1 MATEK
6 DILGM
11 LQRIRDTAKNVSF
24 IAPAGKSE
32 AECEQILVTD
42 EMRLL
47 TEDYLAMIYET
58 NALNRKLLADIN
70 DLKKELHEER
80 AATAS
85 LERKL
90 VEYNTHHPSATINKR
105 MFSLYVQSVHER
117 DATEAEWLDFA
128 ENFHY
133 NSLQFNSAIYKWID
147 TRIEAVKLTEALPMT
162 PSSDE
167 HRHVY

>member
-11 LQRIRDTAKNVSF
+11 LQRIRDAAKNVSF

-32 AECEQILVTD
+32 ADCQQILVTD

-58 NALNRKLLADIN
+58 NTLNRKLLADIN
-70 DLKKELHEER
+70 NLKKELHEER
-80 AATAS
+80 AATAT

-90 VEYNTHHPSATINKR
+90 VDYNTHHPSATINKR
-105 MFSLYVQSVHER
+105 MFSLYVQSVHDR
-117 DATEAEWLDFA
+117 DATEAEWQDFA
-128 ENFHY
+128 ENFYY

-147 TRIEAVKLTEALPMT
+147 TRIAVVKLTEPLEMT
-162 PSSDE
+162 PPADE
-167 HRHVY
+167 D

>member
-6 DILGM
+6 EILGM
-11 LQRIRDTAKNVSF
+11 LQRIRDAAKNVSF
-24 IAPAGKSE
+24 VAPAGKSE
-32 AECEQILVTD
+32 ADCEQILVTD

-58 NALNRKLLADIN
+58 NALNRKLIADIN
-70 DLKKELHEER
+70 NLKKELHEER
-80 AATAS
+80 AATAT
-85 LERKL
+85 LEKKL
-90 VEYNTHHPSATINKR
+90 IEYNTHHPSATINRR
-105 MFSLYVQSVHER
+105 MFSLYVQSVHDR
-117 DATEAEWLDFA
+117 DATEAEWDDFT

-162 PSSDE
+162 PPSDD
-167 HRHVY
+167 H

>member
-1 MATEK
+1 MATDK

-11 LQRIRDTAKNVSF
+11 LQRIRDAAKNVSF

-58 NALNRKLLADIN
+58 NALNRKLMADIN
-70 DLKKELHEER
+70 SLKKELHEER
-80 AATAS
+80 AATAT
-85 LERKL
+85 LEKKL
-90 VEYNTHHPSATINKR
+90 IEYNTHHPSATINRR
-105 MFSLYVQSVHER
+105 MFSLYVQSVHDR
-117 DATEAEWLDFA
+117 DATEAEWHDFA

-162 PSSDE
+162 PPADDN
-167 HRHVY
+167 